1 MFSKEES
8 DNLIKLGKLLM
19 TVAQDTK
26 INHLNKWDTVKY
38 KYLTDLIDQSIDV
51 GFELANLEDSDD
63 SDDTDIQAEDG
74 EEE

>member
-1 MFSKEES
+1 MLNKEES
-8 DNLIKLGKLLM
+8 DNLIRLGKLLM

-26 INHLNKWDTVKY
+26 INHLNKWDVVKY

-74 EEE
+74 E